1 MKLCVYILLTIILL
15 FLSLLD
21 SPKGEKKVVPEAV
34 DIHESV
40 VGDGDDPVK
49 VENEISPSPFNP
61 GRHIRGPIISS
72 MIEPADNVE

>member
-1 MKLCVYILLTIILL
+1 MVMKLGIYILLTIILL

-21 SPKGEKKVVPEAV
+21 SPKSEKKVVPEAV
-34 DIHESV
+34 DTHESFI
-40 VGDGDDPVK
+40 GDGDDPVK

-61 GRHIRGPIISS
+61 GRHIISS